1 VSLLLTHS
9 DSPPVFLPLETLFL
23 DALLP
28 EQFLACFETSDALL
42 GCHRAEHGLPESG
55 LPESGLPE
63 SVLPVSASSC
73 ALASYG

>member
-1 VSLLLTHS
+1 MH
-9 DSPPVFLPLETLFL
+9 F
-23 DALLP
+23 
-28 EQFLACFETSDALL
+28 FLACFETSDALL